1 LQAID
6 GGLGIGGLSFLDA
19 GSTTHRIRMFS
30 FCSVKSLP
38 RKTAKS
44 GDKLSEDPV
53 KVHLLR
59 QTFQGVNTAV
69 LKLQT

>member
-1 LQAID
+1 MAASGSGTFI
-6 GGLGIGGLSFLDA
+6 LDA
-19 GSTTHRIRMFS
+19 GSTTHRIRLFS
-30 FCSVKSLP
+30 FCSLKSLP
-38 RKTAKS
+38 RETAKS

-59 QTFQGVNTAV
+59 QAFQGVNTAV